1 VVNIATTQTVKAP
14 SVEEW
19 FGPFFGPPGEGS
31 PFEEFFRRFGPPVPK
46 TFKRRSLGSGFVLEP
61 NGTIVTNHHV
71 IDQAEEIVVRL
82 ASRSKDYKA
91 RVIGSDPKTDL
102 ALLRIEPDHELPVL
116 RLGDSDRIRVGD
128 WVVAIGN
135 PFGLEKTVTA
145 GIVSATGRT
154 IGQGPYDDFIQTD
167 ASINPGNS
175 GGPLLNLQGEVI
187 GINSA
192 IFSRTGGNL
201 GIGFA
206 IPSNL
211 ARSVLQQLEER
222 GKVVRGWLGIVIQE
236 VTEDLAKSFGL
247 EEPVGA
253 LVSDVQ
259 KGGPAD
265 KGGIERG
272 DVILSYRGKRVESSR
287 DLPRMVA
294 DTPPGTRVEIEV
306 RRGDRTR
313 TLQVEVGEM
322 PAETAEAEA
331 GAGERRREA
340 PLGLAL
346 APVTPDVAR
355 RLEIPEGKGVLVQAV
370 RSGSPAE
377 EAGIRAGDVI
387 LEVNREP
394 VDSVGAFREA
404 VKKSAKDTVLL
415 LVRRGD
421 STIFIALRRPG

>member
-1 VVNIATTQTVKAP
+1 MIG
-14 SVEEW
+14 EW
-19 FGPFFGPPGEGS
+19 
-31 PFEEFFRRFGPPVPK
+31 
-46 TFKRRSLGSGFVLEP
+46 
-61 NGTIVTNHHV
+61 V
-71 IDQAEEIVVRL
+71 I
-82 ASRSKDYKA
+82 
-91 RVIGSDPKTDL
+91 
-102 ALLRIEPDHELPVL
+102 
-116 RLGDSDRIRVGD
+116 
-128 WVVAIGN
+128 AIGN
-135 PFGLEKTVTA
+135 PLGNLLSNTEPTVTI
-145 GIVSATGRT
+145 GVVSAVGRN
-154 IGQGPYDDFIQTD
+154 IIPANDEQRGFYLDMIQTD

-331 GAGERRREA
+331 GAGERKREA